1 MSLQE
6 EYDDEV
12 TVLYLKC
19 AGRVLGFLISM
30 GCDRGLAE
38 EITDDAFLAA
48 RRRWE
53 RVRTFD
59 EPEGYVFK
67 IARNERSRRQKAH
80 DYRAKDLHPD
90 PCGAVQA
97 TGDDPAQIVADRA
110 AVQEALSRLA
120 ARQREA
126 VFLRAVAGLSEVATA
141 HVMAVTVGSVK
152 RYAYEGR
159 QELRRLLADFRRR
172 QEGNG

>member
-1 MSLQE
+1 MSLQD

-19 AGRVLGFLISM
+19 VGRVLGFLVSM
-30 GCDRGLAE
+30 DCDRGLAE
-38 EITDDAFLAA
+38 EITNDAFLAA

-53 RVRTFD
+53 HVRTFD

-67 IARNERSRRQKAH
+67 IARNERSRRQKAQ
-80 DYRAKDLHPD
+80 DCRAQDLHPD
-90 PCGAVQA
+90 PCGTVRAA
-97 TGDDPAQIVADRA
+97 GDDPAQIVADRV
-110 AVQEALSRLA
+110 AVQEALSRLP

-126 VFLRAVAGLSEVATA
+126 VYLRAVAGLSEAATA
-141 HVMAVTVGSVK
+141 RAMHVSVGSVK
-152 RYAYEGR
+152 RYASEGR

-172 QEGNG
+172 PEGNG